1 MVIAMAYSFG
11 SKQYLDIGVCILHI
25 AGGAV
30 GTALWDFCSAHYK
43 DELVVCG
50 TKGALSMSI
59 FGKGK

>member
-1 MVIAMAYSFG
+1 M
-11 SKQYLDIGVCILHI
+11 
-25 AGGAV
+25 

-59 FGKGK
+59 FGKGKWRCTRCVLSLSHW